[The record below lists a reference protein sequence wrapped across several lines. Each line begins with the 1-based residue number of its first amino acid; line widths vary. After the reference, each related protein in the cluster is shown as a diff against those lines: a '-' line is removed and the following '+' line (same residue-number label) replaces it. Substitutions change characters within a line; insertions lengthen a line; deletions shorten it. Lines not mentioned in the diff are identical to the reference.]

1 MIYSQASVNR
11 HIDHD
16 VRGIRSRWYSQLKKI
31 VSRSKLVSRD
41 LYSPTQQSVPPNN
54 ALKLQITFFLNAKQ
68 RLVPNGISIRRD
80 LYFNY
85 YKDY

>member
-16 VRGIRSRWYSQLKKI
+16 VRGIRSRWYS
-31 VSRSKLVSRD
+31 RSKLVSRD
-41 LYSPTQQSVPPNN
+41 LYSPTKQSVPPNN
-54 ALKLQITFFLNAKQ
+54 ALKFQINFFLNAKQ
-68 RLVPNGISIRRD
+68 RLVPYGISIRRN

>member
-54 ALKLQITFFLNAKQ
+54 ALKLQITFF
-68 RLVPNGISIRRD
+68 
-80 LYFNY
+80 
-85 YKDY
+85 

>member
-1 MIYSQASVNR
+1 MAILIMTSEEFVV
-11 HIDHD
+11 D
-16 VRGIRSRWYSQLKKI
+16 GILNFKKKI

-41 LYSPTQQSVPPNN
+41 LYSPTQQSVSPNN
-54 ALKLQITFFLNAKQ
+54 VKLQINFFLNAKQ
-68 RLVPNGISIRRD
+68 RLVPYGISIRRN